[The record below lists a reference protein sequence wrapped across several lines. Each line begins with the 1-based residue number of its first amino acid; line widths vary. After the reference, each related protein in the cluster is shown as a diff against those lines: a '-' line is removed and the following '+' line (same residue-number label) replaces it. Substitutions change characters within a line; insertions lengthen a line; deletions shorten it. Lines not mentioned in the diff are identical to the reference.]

1 MKMTR
6 KEFLQTA
13 AAVAGAMALPGTAAS
28 ASPASQRGMDE
39 GFPASERKGPKRGVS
54 IYSYEHEF
62 NVSATLE
69 DCLIELSDLATPGT
83 RIGLEVL
90 ANAHIKNYPNP
101 STAWIDDWYKMLDRY
116 DIVPVE
122 YGHWVDTKLYS
133 ETKSIDT
140 KEGVEMLI
148 ADIKLASRL
157 GFTRARTKVGMQG
170 GASMMVQT
178 PADNFF
184 DIIKGAL
191 ETAQKHNVRML
202 TEIHVPTPLKGP
214 TMDKYMGFITKENT
228 NPWFALNI
236 DFSVFQTR
244 MGPQLGNYPVPGA
257 GGQAPHAPSWMGKLP
272 LAVPEDMIPLIPYI
286 HCCHAK
292 FNDMTDDCEETTI
305 PYPEVI
311 KVLADHGYNGYM
323 MSEYEGID
331 KLQGGAWPAVR
342 KQHVMMKRLL
352 GEA

>member
-6 KEFLQTA
+6 KQFLQTA

-28 ASPASQRGMDE
+28 ASPAPQRGMDE

-69 DCLIELSDLATPGT
+69 DCLIEISDLATPGT
-83 RIGLEVL
+83 KIGLEVL

-101 STAWIDDWYKMLDRY
+101 SAAWIDNWYKMLDRY
-116 DIVPVE
+116 DIIPVE

-133 ETKSIDT
+133 ETKTIDT

-170 GASMMVQT
+170 GASMMTQT

-184 DIIKGAL
+184 DIIQGAL
-191 ETAQKHNVRML
+191 ETAQKHNIRML
-202 TEIHVPTPLKGP
+202 TEIHSPTPLKGP
-214 TMDKYMGFITKENT
+214 TMDKYMDFITKENT

-236 DFSVFQTR
+236 DFSVFQTQ
-244 MGPQLGNYPVPGA
+244 MAPQP
-257 GGQAPHAPSWMGKLP
+257 GGQAAHAPSWMGKLP
-272 LAVPEDMIPLIPYI
+272 LAVPDDMIPLIPYI
-286 HCCHAK
+286 HCCHSK
-292 FNDMTDDCEETTI
+292 FNNMTDDCEETTI

-311 KVLADHGYNGYM
+311 KVLVDHGYNGYM

-342 KQHVMMKRLL
+342 KQHVMLKRLL